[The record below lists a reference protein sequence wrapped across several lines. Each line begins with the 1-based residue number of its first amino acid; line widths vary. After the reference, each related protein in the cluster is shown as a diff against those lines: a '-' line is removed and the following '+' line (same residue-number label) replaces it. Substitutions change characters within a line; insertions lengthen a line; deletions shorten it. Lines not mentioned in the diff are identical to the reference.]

1 MRNSVENSRVMLYF
15 GSFNPVHRG
24 HIALAEYVVEQG
36 ICDEVVLV
44 VSPHN
49 PLKES
54 QTLAP
59 EFERFTMA
67 ELATAESRYPDKIKA
82 SVIEFLLEKPS
93 YTINTL
99 NHLVDNYGEGI
110 EFSILIGAD
119 NLENFDKWRS
129 YEQILDR
136 FKLYVYPREGVAATK
151 FLDRVVMLESAPL
164 HRFSSTSVREALLRG
179 DSVADMISPSVEQH
193 IIKSKLWRA

>member
-1 MRNSVENSRVMLYF
+1 MLYF
-15 GSFNPVHRG
+15 GSFNPVHLG
-24 HIALAEYVVEQG
+24 HIALAEYVVEQS

-49 PLKES
+49 PLKDS

-67 ELATAESRYPDKIKA
+67 EIATAESRYPDKIKA

-136 FKLYVYPREGVAATK
+136 FKVYVYPREGIEITK
-151 FLDRVVMLESAPL
+151 FLDRVEVLESAPL
-164 HRFSSTSVREALLRG
+164 HNFSSTSVREAFIRG
-179 DSVADMISPSVEQH
+179 ESVSNMIHPLVEEH
-193 IIKSKLWRA
+193 IIKSKIWRKKE